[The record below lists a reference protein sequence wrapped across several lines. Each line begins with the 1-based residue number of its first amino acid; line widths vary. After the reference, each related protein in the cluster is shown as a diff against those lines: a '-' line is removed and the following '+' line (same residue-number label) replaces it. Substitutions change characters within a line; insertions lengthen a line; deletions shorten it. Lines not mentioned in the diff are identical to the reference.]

1 MIHTSYAL
9 LTAQGSRELN
19 EDWGKVAELPGGGL
33 AAAVADGLGG
43 HGGGQIASEAA
54 GEAFLRF
61 LGTAFQTDA
70 LQSGNTTF
78 CKDGGLQHGN
88 TTFCK
93 DGALQH
99 GNAAFCKDGA
109 LLEEAAFRANKA
121 VLECQDQ
128 NCRMMS
134 TLAGLMLRD
143 GQVRWVHV
151 GDSRVY
157 HFYNGDLCCRT
168 LDHSVSQ
175 MAVAMGM
182 IDESQLRFHED
193 RSRLLRALGSDT
205 FEPEVSEPVLLENG
219 FHAFLL
225 CSDGFWEYVIEKEM
239 EAALAG
245 CKMPGEWLSRMEQ
258 LLAGRSTEVSDNY
271 TAAAVFAETFP

>member
-9 LTAQGSRELN
+9 LTAQGSRGIN

-61 LGTAFQTDA
+61 LGTAFQADA
-70 LQSGNTTF
+70 LQR
-78 CKDGGLQHGN
+78 GN

-93 DGALQH
+93 DGALQR
-99 GNAAFCKDGA
+99 GNAAFCKDEA
-109 LLEEAAFRANKA
+109 LLEEAAFRANEA

-128 NCRMMS
+128 NCQMMS

-143 GQVRWVHV
+143 GQARWVHV

-157 HFYNGDLCCRT
+157 HFYNGSLCCRT

-239 EAALAG
+239 EVALSG
-245 CKMPGEWLSRMEQ
+245 CQTPGEWLSRMEQ
-258 LLAGRSTEVSDNY
+258 LLVGRSTEVSDNY